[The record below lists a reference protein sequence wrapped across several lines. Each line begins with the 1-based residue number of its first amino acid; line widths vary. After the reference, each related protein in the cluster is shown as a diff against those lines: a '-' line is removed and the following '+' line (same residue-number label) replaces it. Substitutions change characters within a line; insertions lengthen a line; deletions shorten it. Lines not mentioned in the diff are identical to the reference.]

1 MAHFLCTDKSAASGW
16 AMVSELSGLGGILLF
31 GLGLDLLGVR
41 SFPLLDLSCALPV
54 LPIIL
59 WIIDISAN
67 F

>member
-1 MAHFLCTDKSAASGW
+1 
-16 AMVSELSGLGGILLF
+16 MVSELSGLGGILLF

>member
-1 MAHFLCTDKSAASGW
+1 
-16 AMVSELSGLGGILLF
+16 MVTELSGLGGILLF

-54 LPIIL
+54 LPFVL
-59 WIIDISAN
+59 WLVEISSN